1 MALIEEAISEVE
13 QDIVE
18 GTELLAGIETETD
31 DTRDENLIHP
41 ETQVQT
47 EEHTYS
53 LHRGGDRRMD
63 YMHQRG
69 FQVKVIKYALT
80 QLSMKCGLNKFKKKG
95 EKAVTA
101 ELEQLHKRDTSR
113 PVSTEDIP

>member
-47 EEHTYS
+47 EEHT
-53 LHRGGDRRMD
+53 
-63 YMHQRG
+63 
-69 FQVKVIKYALT
+69 
-80 QLSMKCGLNKFKKKG
+80 
-95 EKAVTA
+95 
-101 ELEQLHKRDTSR
+101 
-113 PVSTEDIP
+113 

>member
-1 MALIEEAISEVE
+1 MELIEEAILEVE
-13 QDIVE
+13 QNIME

-53 LHRGGDRRMD
+53 LHRGGDWRMD
-63 YMHQRG
+63 YMHQYG
-69 FQVKVIKYALT
+69 FQVTVIK
-80 QLSMKCGLNKFKKKG
+80 
-95 EKAVTA
+95 
-101 ELEQLHKRDTSR
+101 
-113 PVSTEDIP
+113 